1 MINATGNVRIS
12 GEHAGRLRRKR
23 YGRNLQL
30 KVLQKDSEFYSKLFS
45 LVLPI
50 AFQQFM
56 LAAVNASDALMLGFL
71 DQNSLSAVSLAGQI
85 QFVFNLF
92 LAAMTI
98 GTSMLAAQYWGKG
111 DRDAVERI
119 LGLVL
124 KITIPVSMA
133 VFLAAQLCPELLM
146 KIFTRDERLIA
157 GGVRYLQMVGLS
169 YLMTGISQIFLCI
182 LKNSGQALKSTVIS
196 SFSVVLNIFLNA
208 LFIFGFWIFPR
219 MGIAGAALATVIAKA
234 AELLW
239 LLAES
244 SRQNRIHLRLCH
256 IIHTDPLLRKDFWK
270 YTTPVLA
277 NEMVWGCG
285 FTMYSV
291 IMGHL
296 GSDAVAANSIANIV
310 KNLIACFCTGIG
322 NGGGIL
328 VGNELG
334 QGNLE
339 TARNY
344 GSRLCRI
351 AIFSGIL
358 SGLVLLILSPLVLS
372 IANLSQASS
381 GYLKGM
387 LVICSYYLIG
397 KSVNS
402 TTIAGIFCA
411 GGDSRFGLLC
421 DTVVMWVIAVPLGLL
436 SAFVWDLPVLAV
448 YFVISLDELIKL
460 PAVYRHYKKYA
471 WVRDL
476 TR

>member
-1 MINATGNVRIS
+1 
-12 GEHAGRLRRKR
+12 
-23 YGRNLQL
+23 
-30 KVLQKDSEFYSKLFS
+30 
-45 LVLPI
+45 
-50 AFQQFM
+50 
-56 LAAVNASDALMLGFL
+56 MLGLL
-71 DQNSLSAVSLAGQI
+71 DQDSLSAVSLAGQV

-98 GTSMLAAQYWGKG
+98 GASMLAAQYWGKG

-119 LGLVL
+119 LALVL
-124 KITIPVSMA
+124 KITTPVSLA
-133 VFLAAQLCPELLM
+133 VFLAAQLCPGLLM
-146 KIFTRDERLIA
+146 RIFTRDEVLIA
-157 GGVRYLQMVGLS
+157 GGVRYLQVVGLS

-182 LKNSGQALKSTVIS
+182 LKNSGQAMKSTVIS

-208 LFIFGFWIFPR
+208 VFIFGFWIFPE
-219 MGIAGAALATVIAKA
+219 MGIAGAALATVIAKT

-239 LLAES
+239 LFAES
-244 SRQNRIHLRLCH
+244 CREGRIHLRMRYVM
-256 IIHTDPLLRKDFWK
+256 HTDPLLRKDFWK

-310 KNLIACFCTGIG
+310 KNLIACFCSGIG

-339 TARNY
+339 KARSY
-344 GSRLCRI
+344 GGRLCRI
-351 AIFSGIL
+351 SIVSGII
-358 SGLVLLILSPLVLS
+358 SGLVLLALSPLILS
-372 IANLSQASS
+372 VSNLSDVSA
-381 GYLKGM
+381 GYLRGM
-387 LVICSYYLIG
+387 LLICSYYMIG
-397 KSVNS
+397 RAVNA

-421 DTVVMWVIAVPLGLL
+421 DTIVMWVIAVPLGLI
-436 SAFVWDLPVLAV
+436 SAFVLNLPVLAV
-448 YFVISLDELIKL
+448 YFVISLDEMVKL

-471 WVRDL
+471 WVKDL

>member
-1 MINATGNVRIS
+1 MNT
-12 GEHAGRLRRKR
+12 
-23 YGRNLQL
+23 L
-30 KVLQKDSEFYSKLFS
+30 KKNSEFYSKLFS

-56 LAAVNASDALMLGFL
+56 LAAVNASDALMLGLL
-71 DQNSLSAVSLAGQI
+71 DQDSLSAVSLAGQV

-98 GTSMLAAQYWGKG
+98 GASMLAAQYWGKG

-119 LGLVL
+119 LALVL
-124 KITIPVSMA
+124 KITTPVSLA
-133 VFLAAQLCPELLM
+133 VFLAAQLCPGLLM
-146 KIFTRDERLIA
+146 RIFTRDEVLIA
-157 GGVRYLQMVGLS
+157 GGVRYLQVVGLS

-182 LKNSGQALKSTVIS
+182 LKNSGQAMKSTVIS

-208 LFIFGFWIFPR
+208 VFIFGFWIFPE

-239 LLAES
+239 LFAES
-244 SRQNRIHLRLCH
+244 CWEGRIHLRMRYV
-256 IIHTDPLLRKDFWK
+256 IHTDPLLRKDFWK

-310 KNLIACFCTGIG
+310 KNLIACFCSGIG

-339 TARNY
+339 KARSY
-344 GSRLCRI
+344 GGRLCRI
-351 AIFSGIL
+351 SIVSGII
-358 SGLVLLILSPLVLS
+358 SGLVLLALSPLILPVS
-372 IANLSQASS
+372 NLSDVSA
-381 GYLKGM
+381 GYLRGM
-387 LVICSYYLIG
+387 LLICSYYMIG
-397 KSVNS
+397 RAVNA

-421 DTVVMWVIAVPLGLL
+421 DTIVMWVIAVPLGLI
-436 SAFVWDLPVLAV
+436 SAFVLNLPVLAV
-448 YFVISLDELIKL
+448 YFVISLDEMVKL

-471 WVRDL
+471 WVKDL

>member
-1 MINATGNVRIS
+1 MNT
-12 GEHAGRLRRKR
+12 
-23 YGRNLQL
+23 L
-30 KVLQKDSEFYSKLFS
+30 KKNSEFYSKLFS

-56 LAAVNASDALMLGFL
+56 LAAVNASDALMLGLL
-71 DQNSLSAVSLAGQI
+71 DQDSLSAVSLAGQV

-98 GTSMLAAQYWGKG
+98 GASMLAAQYWGKG

-119 LGLVL
+119 LALVL
-124 KITIPVSMA
+124 KITTPVSLA
-133 VFLAAQLCPELLM
+133 VFLAAQLCPGLLM
-146 KIFTRDERLIA
+146 RIFTRDEVLIA
-157 GGVRYLQMVGLS
+157 GGVRYLQVVGLS

-182 LKNSGQALKSTVIS
+182 LKNSGQAMKSTVIS

-208 LFIFGFWIFPR
+208 VFIFGFWIFPE

-234 AELLW
+234 VELLW
-239 LLAES
+239 LFVES
-244 SRQNRIHLRLCH
+244 CREGRIHLRMRYV
-256 IIHTDPLLRKDFWK
+256 IHTDPLLRKDFWK

-310 KNLIACFCTGIG
+310 KNLIACFCSGIG

-339 TARNY
+339 KARSY
-344 GSRLCRI
+344 GGRLCRI
-351 AIFSGIL
+351 SIVSGII
-358 SGLVLLILSPLVLS
+358 SGLVLLALSPLILS
-372 IANLSQASS
+372 VSNLSDVSA
-381 GYLKGM
+381 GYLRGM
-387 LVICSYYLIG
+387 LLICSYYMIG
-397 KSVNS
+397 RAVNA

-421 DTVVMWVIAVPLGLL
+421 DTVVMWVIAVPLGLI
-436 SAFVWDLPVLAV
+436 SAFVLNLPVLAV
-448 YFVISLDELIKL
+448 YFVISLDEMVKL

-471 WVRDL
+471 WVKDL

>member
-1 MINATGNVRIS
+1 MNT
-12 GEHAGRLRRKR
+12 
-23 YGRNLQL
+23 L
-30 KVLQKDSEFYSKLFS
+30 KKNSEFYSKLFS

-56 LAAVNASDALMLGFL
+56 LAAVNASDALMLGLL
-71 DQNSLSAVSLAGQI
+71 DQDSLSAVSLAGQV

-98 GTSMLAAQYWGKG
+98 GASMLAAQYWGKG

-119 LGLVL
+119 LALVL
-124 KITIPVSMA
+124 KITTPVSLA
-133 VFLAAQLCPELLM
+133 VFLAAQLCPGLLM
-146 KIFTRDERLIA
+146 RIFTRDEVLIA
-157 GGVRYLQMVGLS
+157 GGVRYLQVVGLS

-182 LKNSGQALKSTVIS
+182 LKNSGQAMKSTVIS

-208 LFIFGFWIFPR
+208 VFIFGFWIFPE

-239 LLAES
+239 LFAES
-244 SRQNRIHLRLCH
+244 CREGRIHLRMRYV
-256 IIHTDPLLRKDFWK
+256 IHTDPLLRKDFWK
-270 YTTPVLA
+270 YTMPVLA

-310 KNLIACFCTGIG
+310 KNLIACFCSGIG

-339 TARNY
+339 KARSY
-344 GSRLCRI
+344 GGRLCRI
-351 AIFSGIL
+351 SIVSGII
-358 SGLVLLILSPLVLS
+358 SGLVLLALSPLILS
-372 IANLSQASS
+372 VSNLSDVSA
-381 GYLKGM
+381 GYLRGM
-387 LVICSYYLIG
+387 LLICSYYMIG
-397 KSVNS
+397 RAVNA

-421 DTVVMWVIAVPLGLL
+421 DTVVMWVIAVPLGLI
-436 SAFVWDLPVLAV
+436 SAFVLNLPVLAV
-448 YFVISLDELIKL
+448 YFVISLDEMVKL

-471 WVRDL
+471 WVKDL

>member
-1 MINATGNVRIS
+1 MNT
-12 GEHAGRLRRKR
+12 
-23 YGRNLQL
+23 L
-30 KVLQKDSEFYSKLFS
+30 KKNSEFYSKLFS

-56 LAAVNASDALMLGFL
+56 LAAVNASDALMLGLL
-71 DQNSLSAVSLAGQI
+71 DQDSLSAVSLAGQV

-98 GTSMLAAQYWGKG
+98 GASMLAAQYWGKG

-119 LGLVL
+119 LALVL
-124 KITIPVSMA
+124 KITTPVSLA
-133 VFLAAQLCPELLM
+133 VFLAAQLCPGLLM
-146 KIFTRDERLIA
+146 RIFTRDEVLIA
-157 GGVRYLQMVGLS
+157 GGVRYLQVVGLS

-182 LKNSGQALKSTVIS
+182 LKNSGQAMKSTVIS

-208 LFIFGFWIFPR
+208 VFIFGFWIFPE

-239 LLAES
+239 LFAES
-244 SRQNRIHLRLCH
+244 CREGRIQLRMRYV
-256 IIHTDPLLRKDFWK
+256 IHTDPLLRKDFWK

-310 KNLIACFCTGIG
+310 KNLIACFCSGIG

-339 TARNY
+339 KARSY
-344 GSRLCRI
+344 GGRLCRI
-351 AIFSGIL
+351 SIVSGII
-358 SGLVLLILSPLVLS
+358 SGLVLLALSPLILPVS
-372 IANLSQASS
+372 NLSDVSA
-381 GYLKGM
+381 GYLRGM
-387 LVICSYYLIG
+387 LLICSYYMIG
-397 KSVNS
+397 RAVNA

-421 DTVVMWVIAVPLGLL
+421 DTIVMWVIAVPLGLI
-436 SAFVWDLPVLAV
+436 SAFVLNLPVLAV
-448 YFVISLDELIKL
+448 YFVISLDEMVKL

-471 WVRDL
+471 WVKDL

>member
-1 MINATGNVRIS
+1 MNT
-12 GEHAGRLRRKR
+12 
-23 YGRNLQL
+23 L
-30 KVLQKDSEFYSKLFS
+30 KKNSEFYSKLFS

-56 LAAVNASDALMLGFL
+56 LAAVNASDALMLGLL
-71 DQNSLSAVSLAGQI
+71 DQDSLSAVSLAGQV

-92 LAAMTI
+92 LAAMAI
-98 GTSMLAAQYWGKG
+98 GASMLAAQYWGKG

-119 LGLVL
+119 LALVL
-124 KITIPVSMA
+124 KITTPVSLA
-133 VFLAAQLCPELLM
+133 VFLAAQLCPGLLM
-146 KIFTRDERLIA
+146 RIFTRDEVLIA
-157 GGVRYLQMVGLS
+157 GGVRYLQVVGLS

-182 LKNSGQALKSTVIS
+182 LKNSGQAMKSTVIS

-208 LFIFGFWIFPR
+208 VFIFGFWIFPE

-234 AELLW
+234 VELLW
-239 LLAES
+239 LFVES
-244 SRQNRIHLRLCH
+244 CREGRIHLRMRYV
-256 IIHTDPLLRKDFWK
+256 IHTDPLLRKDFWK

-310 KNLIACFCTGIG
+310 KNLIACFCSGIG

-339 TARNY
+339 KARSY
-344 GSRLCRI
+344 GGRLCRI
-351 AIFSGIL
+351 SIVSGII
-358 SGLVLLILSPLVLS
+358 SGLVLLALSPLILPVS
-372 IANLSQASS
+372 NLSDVSA
-381 GYLKGM
+381 GYLRGM
-387 LVICSYYLIG
+387 LLICSYYMIG
-397 KSVNS
+397 RAVNA

-421 DTVVMWVIAVPLGLL
+421 DTIVMWVIAVPLGLI
-436 SAFVWDLPVLAV
+436 SAFVLNLPVLAV
-448 YFVISLDELIKL
+448 YFVISLDEMVKL

-471 WVRDL
+471 WVKDL

>member
-1 MINATGNVRIS
+1 MNT
-12 GEHAGRLRRKR
+12 
-23 YGRNLQL
+23 L
-30 KVLQKDSEFYSKLFS
+30 KKNSEFYSKLFS

-56 LAAVNASDALMLGFL
+56 LAAVNASDALMLGLL
-71 DQNSLSAVSLAGQI
+71 DQDSLSAVSLAGQV

-98 GTSMLAAQYWGKG
+98 GASMLAAQYWGKG

-119 LGLVL
+119 LALVL
-124 KITIPVSMA
+124 KITTPVSLA
-133 VFLAAQLCPELLM
+133 VFLAAQLCPGLLM
-146 KIFTRDERLIA
+146 RIFTRDEVLIA
-157 GGVRYLQMVGLS
+157 GGVRYLQVVGLS

-182 LKNSGQALKSTVIS
+182 LKNSGQAMKSTVIS

-208 LFIFGFWIFPR
+208 FFIFGFWIFPE

-239 LLAES
+239 LFAES
-244 SRQNRIHLRLCH
+244 CREGRIHLRMRYV
-256 IIHTDPLLRKDFWK
+256 IHTDPLLRKDFWK

-310 KNLIACFCTGIG
+310 KNLIACFCSGIG

-339 TARNY
+339 KARSY
-344 GSRLCRI
+344 GGRLCRI
-351 AIFSGIL
+351 SIVSGII
-358 SGLVLLILSPLVLS
+358 SGLVLLALSPLILS
-372 IANLSQASS
+372 VSNLSDVSA
-381 GYLKGM
+381 GYLRGM
-387 LVICSYYLIG
+387 LLICSYYMIG
-397 KSVNS
+397 RAVNA

-421 DTVVMWVIAVPLGLL
+421 DTIVMWVIAVPLGLI
-436 SAFVWDLPVLAV
+436 SAFVLNLPVLAV
-448 YFVISLDELIKL
+448 YFVISLDEMVKL

-471 WVRDL
+471 WVKDL

>member
-1 MINATGNVRIS
+1 MNT
-12 GEHAGRLRRKR
+12 
-23 YGRNLQL
+23 L
-30 KVLQKDSEFYSKLFS
+30 KKNSEFYSKLFS

-56 LAAVNASDALMLGFL
+56 LAAVNASDALMLGLL
-71 DQNSLSAVSLAGQI
+71 DQDSLSAVSLAGQV

-98 GTSMLAAQYWGKG
+98 GASMLAAQYWGKG

-119 LGLVL
+119 LALVL
-124 KITIPVSMA
+124 KITTPVSLA
-133 VFLAAQLCPELLM
+133 VFLAAQLCPGLLM
-146 KIFTRDERLIA
+146 RIFTRDEVLIA
-157 GGVRYLQMVGLS
+157 GGVRYLQVVGLS

-182 LKNSGQALKSTVIS
+182 LKNSGQAMKSTVIS

-208 LFIFGFWIFPR
+208 VFIFGFWIFPE

-239 LLAES
+239 LFAES
-244 SRQNRIHLRLCH
+244 CREGRIHLRMRYV
-256 IIHTDPLLRKDFWK
+256 IHTDPLLRKDFWK

-310 KNLIACFCTGIG
+310 KNLIACFCSGIG

-339 TARNY
+339 KARSY
-344 GSRLCRI
+344 GGRLCRI
-351 AIFSGIL
+351 SIVSGII
-358 SGLVLLILSPLVLS
+358 SGLVLLALSPLILS
-372 IANLSQASS
+372 VSNLSDVSA
-381 GYLKGM
+381 GYLRGM
-387 LVICSYYLIG
+387 LLICSYYMIG
-397 KSVNS
+397 RAVNA

-421 DTVVMWVIAVPLGLL
+421 DTVVMWVIAVPLGLI
-436 SAFVWDLPVLAV
+436 SAFMLNLPVLAV
-448 YFVISLDELIKL
+448 YFVISLDEMVKL

-471 WVRDL
+471 WVKDL

>member
-1 MINATGNVRIS
+1 MNT
-12 GEHAGRLRRKR
+12 
-23 YGRNLQL
+23 L
-30 KVLQKDSEFYSKLFS
+30 KKNSEFYSKLFS

-56 LAAVNASDALMLGFL
+56 LAAVNASDALMLGLL
-71 DQNSLSAVSLAGQI
+71 DQDSLSAVSLAGQV

-98 GTSMLAAQYWGKG
+98 GASMLAAQYWGKG

-119 LGLVL
+119 LALVL
-124 KITIPVSMA
+124 KITTPVSLA
-133 VFLAAQLCPELLM
+133 VFLAAQLCPGLLM
-146 KIFTRDERLIA
+146 RIFTRDEVLIA
-157 GGVRYLQMVGLS
+157 GGVRYLQVVGLS

-182 LKNSGQALKSTVIS
+182 LKNSGQAMKSTVIS

-208 LFIFGFWIFPR
+208 VFIFGFWIFPE

-239 LLAES
+239 LFAES
-244 SRQNRIHLRLCH
+244 CREGRIHLRMRYV
-256 IIHTDPLLRKDFWK
+256 IHTDPLLRKDFWK

-310 KNLIACFCTGIG
+310 KNLIACFCSGIG

-339 TARNY
+339 KARSY
-344 GSRLCRI
+344 GGRLCRI
-351 AIFSGIL
+351 SIVSGII
-358 SGLVLLILSPLVLS
+358 SGLVLLALSPLILPVS
-372 IANLSQASS
+372 NLSDVSA
-381 GYLKGM
+381 GYLRGM
-387 LVICSYYLIG
+387 LLICSYYMIG
-397 KSVNS
+397 RAVNA

-421 DTVVMWVIAVPLGLL
+421 DTIVMWVIAVPLGLI
-436 SAFVWDLPVLAV
+436 SAFVLNLPVLAV
-448 YFVISLDELIKL
+448 YFVISLDEMVKL

-471 WVRDL
+471 WVKDL

>member
-1 MINATGNVRIS
+1 MNT
-12 GEHAGRLRRKR
+12 
-23 YGRNLQL
+23 L
-30 KVLQKDSEFYSKLFS
+30 KKNSEFYSKLFS

-56 LAAVNASDALMLGFL
+56 LAAVNASDALMLGLL
-71 DQNSLSAVSLAGQI
+71 DQDSLSAVSLAGQV

-98 GTSMLAAQYWGKG
+98 GASMLAAQYWGKG

-119 LGLVL
+119 LALVL
-124 KITIPVSMA
+124 KITTPVSLA
-133 VFLAAQLCPELLM
+133 VFLAAQLCPGLLM
-146 KIFTRDERLIA
+146 RIFTRDEVLIA
-157 GGVRYLQMVGLS
+157 GGVRYLQVVGLS

-182 LKNSGQALKSTVIS
+182 LKNSGQAMKSTVIS

-208 LFIFGFWIFPR
+208 VFIFGFWIFPE
-219 MGIAGAALATVIAKA
+219 MGIAGAALATVIAKV

-239 LLAES
+239 LFAES
-244 SRQNRIHLRLCH
+244 CREGRIHLRMRYV
-256 IIHTDPLLRKDFWK
+256 IHTDPLLRKDFWK

-310 KNLIACFCTGIG
+310 KNLIACFCSGIG

-339 TARNY
+339 KARSY
-344 GSRLCRI
+344 GGRLCRI
-351 AIFSGIL
+351 SIVSGII
-358 SGLVLLILSPLVLS
+358 SGLVLLALSPLILS
-372 IANLSQASS
+372 VSNLSDVSV
-381 GYLKGM
+381 GYLRGM
-387 LVICSYYLIG
+387 LLICSYYMIG
-397 KSVNS
+397 RAVNA

-421 DTVVMWVIAVPLGLL
+421 DTIVMWVIAVPLGLI
-436 SAFVWDLPVLAV
+436 SAFVLNLPVLAV
-448 YFVISLDELIKL
+448 YFVISLDEMVKL

-471 WVRDL
+471 WVKDL

>member
-1 MINATGNVRIS
+1 M
-12 GEHAGRLRRKR
+12 
-23 YGRNLQL
+23 
-30 KVLQKDSEFYSKLFS
+30 
-45 LVLPI
+45 LPI

-56 LAAVNASDALMLGFL
+56 LAAVNASDALMLGLL
-71 DQNSLSAVSLAGQI
+71 DQDSLSAVSLAGQV

-98 GTSMLAAQYWGKG
+98 GASMLAAQYWGKG

-119 LGLVL
+119 LALVL
-124 KITIPVSMA
+124 KITTPVSLA
-133 VFLAAQLCPELLM
+133 VFLAAQLCPGLLM
-146 KIFTRDERLIA
+146 RIFTRDEVLIA
-157 GGVRYLQMVGLS
+157 GGVRYLQVVGLS

-182 LKNSGQALKSTVIS
+182 LKNSGQAMKSTVIS

-208 LFIFGFWIFPR
+208 VFIFGFWIFPE

-239 LLAES
+239 LFVES
-244 SRQNRIHLRLCH
+244 CREGRIHLRMRYV
-256 IIHTDPLLRKDFWK
+256 IHTDPLLRKDFWK

-310 KNLIACFCTGIG
+310 KNLIACFCSGIG

-339 TARNY
+339 KARSY
-344 GSRLCRI
+344 GGRLCRI
-351 AIFSGIL
+351 SIVSGII
-358 SGLVLLILSPLVLS
+358 SGLVLLALSPLILPVS
-372 IANLSQASS
+372 NLSDVSA
-381 GYLKGM
+381 GYLRGM
-387 LVICSYYLIG
+387 LLICSYYMIG
-397 KSVNS
+397 RAVNA

-421 DTVVMWVIAVPLGLL
+421 DTIVMWVIAVPLGLI
-436 SAFVWDLPVLAV
+436 SAFVLNLPVLAV
-448 YFVISLDELIKL
+448 YFVISLDEMVKL

-471 WVRDL
+471 WVKDL

>member
-1 MINATGNVRIS
+1 MNT
-12 GEHAGRLRRKR
+12 
-23 YGRNLQL
+23 L
-30 KVLQKDSEFYSKLFS
+30 KKNSEFYSKLFS

-56 LAAVNASDALMLGFL
+56 LAAVNASDALMLGLL
-71 DQNSLSAVSLAGQI
+71 DQDSLSAVSLAGQV

-98 GTSMLAAQYWGKG
+98 GASMLAAQYWGKG

-119 LGLVL
+119 LALVL
-124 KITIPVSMA
+124 KITTPVSLA
-133 VFLAAQLCPELLM
+133 VFLAAQLCPGLLM
-146 KIFTRDERLIA
+146 RIFTRDEVLIA
-157 GGVRYLQMVGLS
+157 GGVRYLQVVGLS

-182 LKNSGQALKSTVIS
+182 LKNSGQAMKSTVIS

-208 LFIFGFWIFPR
+208 VFIFGFWIFPE

-239 LLAES
+239 LFAES
-244 SRQNRIHLRLCH
+244 CREGRIHLRMRYV
-256 IIHTDPLLRKDFWK
+256 IHTDPLLRKDFWK

-310 KNLIACFCTGIG
+310 KNLIACFCSGIG

-339 TARNY
+339 KARSY
-344 GSRLCRI
+344 GGRLCRI
-351 AIFSGIL
+351 SIVSGII
-358 SGLVLLILSPLVLS
+358 SGLVLLALSPLILS
-372 IANLSQASS
+372 VSNLSDVSV
-381 GYLKGM
+381 GYLSGM
-387 LVICSYYLIG
+387 LLICSYYMIG
-397 KSVNS
+397 RAVNA

-421 DTVVMWVIAVPLGLL
+421 DTIVMWVIAVPLGLI
-436 SAFVWDLPVLAV
+436 SAFVLNLPVLAV
-448 YFVISLDELIKL
+448 YFVISLDEMVKL

-471 WVRDL
+471 WVKDL

>member
-1 MINATGNVRIS
+1 MNT
-12 GEHAGRLRRKR
+12 
-23 YGRNLQL
+23 L
-30 KVLQKDSEFYSKLFS
+30 KKNSEFYSKLFS

-56 LAAVNASDALMLGFL
+56 LAAVNASDALMLGLL
-71 DQNSLSAVSLAGQI
+71 DQDSLSAVSLAGQV

-98 GTSMLAAQYWGKG
+98 GASMLAAQYWGKG

-119 LGLVL
+119 LALVL
-124 KITIPVSMA
+124 KITTPVSLA
-133 VFLAAQLCPELLM
+133 VFLAAQLCPGLLM
-146 KIFTRDERLIA
+146 RIFTRDEVLIA
-157 GGVRYLQMVGLS
+157 GGVRYLQVVGLS

-182 LKNSGQALKSTVIS
+182 LKNSGQAMKSTVIS

-208 LFIFGFWIFPR
+208 VFIFGFWIFPE

-239 LLAES
+239 LFAES
-244 SRQNRIHLRLCH
+244 CREGRIHLRMRYV
-256 IIHTDPLLRKDFWK
+256 IHTDPLLRKDFWK

-310 KNLIACFCTGIG
+310 KNLIACFCSGIG

-339 TARNY
+339 KARSY
-344 GSRLCRI
+344 GGRLCRI
-351 AIFSGIL
+351 SIVSGII
-358 SGLVLLILSPLVLS
+358 SGLVLLALSPLILS
-372 IANLSQASS
+372 VSNLSDVSV
-381 GYLKGM
+381 GYLSGM
-387 LVICSYYLIG
+387 LLICSYYMIG
-397 KSVNS
+397 RAVNA

-421 DTVVMWVIAVPLGLL
+421 DTVVMWVIAVPLGLI
-436 SAFVWDLPVLAV
+436 SAFVLNLPVLAV
-448 YFVISLDELIKL
+448 YFVISLDEMVKL

-471 WVRDL
+471 WVKDL

>member
-1 MINATGNVRIS
+1 MNT
-12 GEHAGRLRRKR
+12 
-23 YGRNLQL
+23 L
-30 KVLQKDSEFYSKLFS
+30 KKNSEFYSKLFS

-56 LAAVNASDALMLGFL
+56 LAAVNASDALMLGLL
-71 DQNSLSAVSLAGQI
+71 DQDSLSAVSLAGQV

-98 GTSMLAAQYWGKG
+98 GASMLAAQYWGKG
-111 DRDAVERI
+111 NRDAVERI
-119 LGLVL
+119 LALVL
-124 KITIPVSMA
+124 KITTPVSLA
-133 VFLAAQLCPELLM
+133 VFLAAQLCPGLLM
-146 KIFTRDERLIA
+146 RIFTRDEVLIA
-157 GGVRYLQMVGLS
+157 GGVRYLQVVGLS

-182 LKNSGQALKSTVIS
+182 LKNSGQAMKSTVIS

-208 LFIFGFWIFPR
+208 VFIFGFWIFPE
-219 MGIAGAALATVIAKA
+219 MGIAGAALATVIAKT

-239 LLAES
+239 LFAES
-244 SRQNRIHLRLCH
+244 CREGRIHLRMRYVM
-256 IIHTDPLLRKDFWK
+256 HTDPLLRKDFWK

-310 KNLIACFCTGIG
+310 KNLIACFCSGIG

-339 TARNY
+339 KARSY
-344 GSRLCRI
+344 GGRLCRI
-351 AIFSGIL
+351 SIVSGII
-358 SGLVLLILSPLVLS
+358 SGLVLLALSPLILS
-372 IANLSQASS
+372 VSNLSDVSV
-381 GYLKGM
+381 GYLRGM
-387 LVICSYYLIG
+387 LLICSYYMIG
-397 KSVNS
+397 RAVNA

-421 DTVVMWVIAVPLGLL
+421 DTVVMWGIAVPLGLI
-436 SAFVWDLPVLAV
+436 SAFVLNLPVLAV
-448 YFVISLDELIKL
+448 YFVISLDEMVKL

-471 WVRDL
+471 WVKDL

>member
-1 MINATGNVRIS
+1 MNT
-12 GEHAGRLRRKR
+12 
-23 YGRNLQL
+23 L
-30 KVLQKDSEFYSKLFS
+30 KKNSEFYSKLFS

-56 LAAVNASDALMLGFL
+56 LAAVNASDALMLGLL
-71 DQNSLSAVSLAGQI
+71 DQDSLSAVSLAGQV

-98 GTSMLAAQYWGKG
+98 GASMLAAQYWGKG

-119 LGLVL
+119 LALVL
-124 KITIPVSMA
+124 KITTPVSLA
-133 VFLAAQLCPELLM
+133 VFLAAQLCPGLLM
-146 KIFTRDERLIA
+146 RIFTRDEVLIA
-157 GGVRYLQMVGLS
+157 GGVRYLQVVGLS

-182 LKNSGQALKSTVIS
+182 LKNSGQAMKSTVIS

-208 LFIFGFWIFPR
+208 VFIFGFWIFPE

-239 LLAES
+239 LFAES
-244 SRQNRIHLRLCH
+244 YREGRIHLRMRYV
-256 IIHTDPLLRKDFWK
+256 IHTDPLLRKDFWK

-310 KNLIACFCTGIG
+310 KNLIACFCSGIG

-339 TARNY
+339 KARSY
-344 GSRLCRI
+344 GGRLCRI
-351 AIFSGIL
+351 SIVSGII
-358 SGLVLLILSPLVLS
+358 SGLVLLALSPLILS
-372 IANLSQASS
+372 VSNLSDVSA
-381 GYLKGM
+381 GYLRGM
-387 LVICSYYLIG
+387 LLICSYYMIG
-397 KSVNS
+397 RAVNA

-421 DTVVMWVIAVPLGLL
+421 DTIVMWVIAVPLGLI
-436 SAFVWDLPVLAV
+436 SAFVLNLPVLAV
-448 YFVISLDELIKL
+448 YFVISLDEMVKL

-471 WVRDL
+471 WVKDL

>member
-1 MINATGNVRIS
+1 MNT
-12 GEHAGRLRRKR
+12 
-23 YGRNLQL
+23 L
-30 KVLQKDSEFYSKLFS
+30 KKNSEFYSKLFS

-56 LAAVNASDALMLGFL
+56 LAAVNASDALMLGLL
-71 DQNSLSAVSLAGQI
+71 DQDSLSAVSLAGQV

-92 LAAMTI
+92 LAAITI
-98 GTSMLAAQYWGKG
+98 GASMLAAQYWGKG

-119 LGLVL
+119 LALVL
-124 KITIPVSMA
+124 KITTPVSLA
-133 VFLAAQLCPELLM
+133 VFLAAQLCPGLLM
-146 KIFTRDERLIA
+146 RIFTRDEVLIA
-157 GGVRYLQMVGLS
+157 GGVRYLQVVGLS

-182 LKNSGQALKSTVIS
+182 LKNSGQAMKSTVIS

-208 LFIFGFWIFPR
+208 VFIFGFWIFPE

-239 LLAES
+239 LFAES
-244 SRQNRIHLRLCH
+244 CREGRIHLRMRYV
-256 IIHTDPLLRKDFWK
+256 IHTDPLLRKDFWK

-310 KNLIACFCTGIG
+310 KNLIACFCSGIG

-339 TARNY
+339 KARSY
-344 GSRLCRI
+344 GGRLCRI
-351 AIFSGIL
+351 SIVSGII
-358 SGLVLLILSPLVLS
+358 SGLVLLALSPLILS
-372 IANLSQASS
+372 VSNLSDVSA
-381 GYLKGM
+381 GYLRGM
-387 LVICSYYLIG
+387 LLICSYYMIG
-397 KSVNS
+397 RAVNA

-421 DTVVMWVIAVPLGLL
+421 DTIVMWVIAVPLGLI
-436 SAFVWDLPVLAV
+436 SAFVLNLPVLAV
-448 YFVISLDELIKL
+448 YFVISLDEMVKL

-471 WVRDL
+471 WVKDL